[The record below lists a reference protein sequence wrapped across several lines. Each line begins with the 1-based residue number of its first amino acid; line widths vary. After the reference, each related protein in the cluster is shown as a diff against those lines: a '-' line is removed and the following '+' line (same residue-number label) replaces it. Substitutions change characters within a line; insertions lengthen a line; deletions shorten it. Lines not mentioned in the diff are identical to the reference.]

1 MKPFWSFLDK
11 LQEKMKMLGAICL
24 MGMCLVTCAD
34 VFLRGVFNIPIYGS
48 EEIVTIFATLTIA
61 FSLPYSH
68 IKDVHIGV
76 EILVRLFSKKV
87 QSIIQVITRFF
98 SLILMAIITW
108 RMFTYADTM
117 SRSGVRSMNLEL
129 PMYYLIH
136 ILSFCFLILSLMI
149 LKDIIQFFKG
159 VKEKI

>member
-1 MKPFWSFLDK
+1 MKSFWSFLDK
-11 LQEKMKMLGAICL
+11 IQDKMKMLGAICL
-24 MGMCLVTCAD
+24 MGMCSVTCAD
-34 VFLRGVFNIPIYGS
+34 VFLRGAFNMPIYGS

-76 EILVRLFSKKV
+76 EILVRLFSKKL
-87 QSIIQVITRFF
+87 QRIIRVTTQFF

-108 RMFTYADTM
+108 RMFTYAGTM
-117 SRSGVRSMNLEL
+117 SQSGVRSMNLEL
-129 PMYYLIH
+129 PMYYLVH
-136 ILSFCFLILSLMI
+136 VLSFCFLIFSLMI
-149 LKDIIQFFKG
+149 LKDVIRFFKG